1 MGQAPHSAYWRPMSD
16 EQDSQ
21 RSQAEASLEQEI
33 RQTRKF
39 TPQEAMARMAGPG
52 AMKGASPVS
61 PVKQA
66 EVAIANWLKSQ
77 VPDSTGVLQIV
88 LHRHLQGSPLLLEN
102 VDQPLVALDGF
113 CRRLL
118 ESDPLLEEVV
128 READVEWGRRMDE
141 RPHFDRAGSPA
152 HADDPY
158 TLRSVRKTLEEIARQ
173 LADEAD

>member
-1 MGQAPHSAYWRPMSD
+1 MSN

-21 RSQAEASLEQEI
+21 RFGTEAKLEQEI
-33 RQTRKF
+33 RRARKF

-66 EVAIANWLKSQ
+66 EVAIANWLKCQ
-77 VPDSTGVLQIV
+77 VPDSTGILQAM
-88 LHRHLQGSPLLLEN
+88 LHRHLLGSPLLLEN
-102 VDQPLVALDGF
+102 IDRPLVALDGY

-118 ESDPLLEEVV
+118 DSDHLLEELV

-158 TLRSVRKTLEEIARQ
+158 TLRSVRKTLEELAQQ
-173 LADEAD
+173 LVNEIG